1 MKIFEVQ
8 VVTSIEPFLSERG
21 YHRVSTRAD
30 GFFDNLEIVYES
42 CSFVLSVAL
51 SRGDVNVFFGV
62 NNNHDVKLWPLEV
75 LIEFIDP
82 SYRAAIESSLSRHE
96 YVEIGQQITRIGS
109 LIQEW
114 ISQMERLFLSQNLTA
129 LYRKI
134 EAHTYEVSRKNLE
147 FLASCTTEKGEGEK

>member
-62 NNNHDVKLWPLEV
+62 NNNHDAKLCPLLNLLCQGMNMLRLGNKLPGLV
-75 LIEFIDP
+75 L
-82 SYRAAIESSLSRHE
+82 
-96 YVEIGQQITRIGS
+96 
-109 LIQEW
+109 
-114 ISQMERLFLSQNLTA
+114 
-129 LYRKI
+129 
-134 EAHTYEVSRKNLE
+134 
-147 FLASCTTEKGEGEK
+147 